1 MNLLNSVIAFLLAF
15 GVGLQI
21 GNWICRKSFGGNT
34 LAAQISNIMSAVC
47 WFVAI
52 VLIVLHYALHWI

>member
-1 MNLLNSVIAFLLAF
+1 MSLLNSVIAFLLAF

-34 LAAQISNIMSAVC
+34 LAAQISNIMSAGC

>member
-1 MNLLNSVIAFLLAF
+1 MSLLNSAIAFLLAF